1 MAAPFCR
8 WPGMAG
14 ASRSGRTALRREGC
28 SFRSQQSVPRLL
40 SGHAVGGTRLC
51 GMGHIRRRT
60 AMRRHHIVGSPCR
73 MQCHA
78 ACVLQAWFTLSESPH
93 CRVTMPHA
101 VPCSLR
107 PAGLVHIIGAH
118 CPCAGASSA
127 MRGSP
132 DRLGHRPPPPP
143 RSPPPSGS
151 IPRASPLRGGRGRA
165 PGLPPSP

>member
-78 ACVLQAWFTLSESPH
+78 ACVLQAWFTLSEDVVGPQPLPVR
-93 CRVTMPHA
+93 CGE
-101 VPCSLR
+101 
-107 PAGLVHIIGAH
+107 AGGT
-118 CPCAGASSA
+118 P
-127 MRGSP
+127 
-132 DRLGHRPPPPP
+132 RL
-143 RSPPPSGS
+143 
-151 IPRASPLRGGRGRA
+151 
-165 PGLPPSP
+165 LPPGGFPDIHAEIQLVGSEPVFLPALHGGSSRYPRKSSTSRRCSTASTAPS